1 MKQSPGYA
9 MVEGSNNI
17 TADLPD
23 NQHDLDRMKS
33 ETAIFDLPEV
43 KDIPGQEHIRI
54 MPLGEL
60 ADTTISSADEE
71 GAGILD
77 FDEGPVGLN
86 IEDDDIGP
94 DGDNS
99 IVIAA
104 GGDEDM
110 DEDGDESAD
119 IINDDDPG
127 EDYGD
132 DDFISEDDEDDFDED
147 ADINLDDEE
156 EDIDEDLS
164 RASTK
169 ESVTAGTSSKGNF
182 GEPVKEDVETAD
194 AEISEEEIS
203 LLENSGPVEAGS
215 DTDNLN
221 RSKLDQE
228 DFDGDTLNEVAS
240 TQNVDGNDLDV
251 PGAEM
256 DDANEE
262 IGEEDEENNVYSEAD
277 TDT

>member
-1 MKQSPGYA
+1 MKQTPGYA
-9 MVEGSNNI
+9 MVEGSDNVA
-17 TADLPD
+17 ADFPD

-33 ETAIFDLPEV
+33 ETAILDLPEV
-43 KDIPGQEHIRI
+43 KDIPGQEHIKV
-54 MPLGEL
+54 MPFGEI

-77 FDEGPVGLN
+77 FDEGPVGLSE
-86 IEDDDIGP
+86 EDDDMGFE
-94 DGDNS
+94 GDNS
-99 IVIAA
+99 VVIAA

-110 DEDGDESAD
+110 DEDEDESAD
-119 IINDDDPG
+119 IINDDDPE

-147 ADINLDDEE
+147 AGVDPDEE
-156 EDIDEDLS
+156 EDDDDLS
-164 RASTK
+164 AAASGK
-169 ESVTAGTSSKGNF
+169 SVPGSKSQPVSFDESA
-182 GEPVKEDVETAD
+182 EDRESAD

-203 LLENSGPVEAGS
+203 MLETSGPVEAGS

-228 DFDGDTLNEVAS
+228 DFDGDKLNETSS
-240 TQNVDGNDLDV
+240 TENVSGKDLDV
-251 PGAEM
+251 PGSEM
-256 DDANEE
+256 DDANEK
-262 IGEEDEENNVYSEAD
+262 IGEEDEENNLYSEAD